1 MKTRSALSEAPNIA
15 AIVKARHH
23 ARVMSPTNES
33 LQCTANS
40 CSGDP
45 SDQSYMPSATSSL
58 TNSAP
63 VTGQV
68 GSEDAK
74 FTSDDKVKTRSD
86 GTRGTWNPDD
96 RRLFFQAVRL
106 YGRNFTEIT
115 KFIRS
120 RGHRTTTDATNVTS
134 NTAMDCNPTTGGS
147 GPSASSQTVF
157 PGFSS
162 TSATTNA
169 PGQSGSAS
177 SGSSANPTAAH
188 CGGQSDLND
197 PCGGRTREQVRFFY
211 QQTWHKVRRY
221 IKFSEAVPQHVREVY
236 AIVNYSVIRTRIK
249 KPLDHRLGER
259 LNELV
264 HCGTTIIRH
273 NGRRFM
279 LRTPV
284 CPALKEINHISA
296 PTYEF
301 LLPEDVW
308 IELVPASQVDLWRVL
323 EAEQNPRLRLRVD
336 INRQLSDLIQL
347 VETKWQLATE
357 RMKALLGLPA
367 AHNCPMP
374 RLLIRTSPSQTIDGA
389 IRLHEVAR
397 IRSGDIALR
406 SYLERRNTTDT
417 NAAGPMTSNLNAA
430 VPLSTESNY
439 TSELS
444 VGSSDSVRGANEG
457 ADYNDCPSSVAVT
470 SPLPSASVPGSGG
483 GSSGAAQ
490 QSSSSAAASEL
501 DLRETGR
508 QLSQGVSFEAARG
521 IKVLTL
527 FLALGCPE
535 RIRFEYLFTTEK
547 SACPKSNPGASCHS
561 GFLYYQPADP
571 EGHGIGNG
579 LRRLLHLNASDYL
592 LHRDWL
598 QSSPHML
605 KKPTLVPQPPAPAN
619 STPGSCA
626 PLIPN
631 NTPIDASPAATAAVN
646 VMQPPITPVR
656 VTTLP
661 HVPPTTLP
669 ISASSQAMT
678 DSPILSRTQ
687 GVPRAAS
694 PAVVVPKVTTTGASH
709 LAVLQTPPAV
719 ASVQMPNLV
728 IYTKPA
734 GTKAPITAVERQL
747 DHQRTPDAPRT
758 CPISTT
764 PSAKMPIPRLTP
776 LAPRSDATPTS
787 TPRKSPVT
795 IVPRHTIT
803 SSPVTSASKQS
814 SLNAMKAYN
823 TRRRTSTLGRGS
835 HSSHKSG
842 RSSNIFPLSLP
853 SLTPS
858 TPTLTTVP
866 SSKPA
871 IPVSQSTENEFK
883 TAVPGVAST
892 AISASGSTFLPGVTF
907 TAAAVTTP
915 LGTSLNPNCSFVSL
929 DGDLSL
935 GPLLE
940 HNGTNQSS
948 MSAFS
953 NDTLVSLLNTIYHP
967 SSTTDFVAPQE
978 LRTDSG
984 SLPGLSTVTIL
995 ADAVPVEKT
1004 EEFNQANNR
1013 SLNEITSYKREET
1026 GETTG
1031 DSNWND
1037 FQYLHKYCPSAST
1050 PHIPSESPAF
1060 GDISLT
1066 DSMAA
1071 AVMDT
1076 HHGELDTQDL
1086 DPNLLEQSYNHETP
1100 AEFGDARVPHHVLP
1114 TPTEPRTTQPTGYV
1128 SDSEVFLRMLVP
1140 PNATTHADQSGT
1152 VDLNSLLQSV
1162 VSSSTQPPVYE
1173 CTQTKFALH
1182 RQ

>member
-1 MKTRSALSEAPNIA
+1 
-15 AIVKARHH
+15 
-23 ARVMSPTNES
+23 
-33 LQCTANS
+33 
-40 CSGDP
+40 
-45 SDQSYMPSATSSL
+45 
-58 TNSAP
+58 
-63 VTGQV
+63 
-68 GSEDAK
+68 
-74 FTSDDKVKTRSD
+74 
-86 GTRGTWNPDD
+86 
-96 RRLFFQAVRL
+96 
-106 YGRNFTEIT
+106 
-115 KFIRS
+115 
-120 RGHRTTTDATNVTS
+120 
-134 NTAMDCNPTTGGS
+134 
-147 GPSASSQTVF
+147 
-157 PGFSS
+157 
-162 TSATTNA
+162 
-169 PGQSGSAS
+169 
-177 SGSSANPTAAH
+177 
-188 CGGQSDLND
+188 
-197 PCGGRTREQVRFFY
+197 
-211 QQTWHKVRRY
+211 
-221 IKFSEAVPQHVREVY
+221 
-236 AIVNYSVIRTRIK
+236 
-249 KPLDHRLGER
+249 
-259 LNELV
+259 
-264 HCGTTIIRH
+264 
-273 NGRRFM
+273 
-279 LRTPV
+279 
-284 CPALKEINHISA
+284 
-296 PTYEF
+296 
-301 LLPEDVW
+301 
-308 IELVPASQVDLWRVL
+308 
-323 EAEQNPRLRLRVD
+323 
-336 INRQLSDLIQL
+336 
-347 VETKWQLATE
+347 
-357 RMKALLGLPA
+357 
-367 AHNCPMP
+367 
-374 RLLIRTSPSQTIDGA
+374 
-389 IRLHEVAR
+389 
-397 IRSGDIALR
+397 
-406 SYLERRNTTDT
+406 
-417 NAAGPMTSNLNAA
+417 
-430 VPLSTESNY
+430 SNY

-457 ADYNDCPSSVAVT
+457 VDYNDCPSSIAVA
-470 SPLPSASVPGSGG
+470 SPLPSTSVAGSGG
-483 GSSGAAQ
+483 GSSAAAQ
-490 QSSSSAAASEL
+490 QSSSSTAASEL

-547 SACPKSNPGASCHS
+547 STCPKSNPGPSCHS
-561 GFLYYQPADP
+561 GFLYYQPGDP

-631 NTPIDASPAATAAVN
+631 NTPADASSVTTAAAN

-656 VTTLP
+656 VTALP
-661 HVPPTTLP
+661 HMPPTTVPL
-669 ISASSQAMT
+669 SASSQAMT
-678 DSPILSRTQ
+678 DAPILSRTQ
-687 GVPRAAS
+687 SVPRTAS

-709 LAVLQTPPAV
+709 LAVLQTPPTV

-734 GTKAPITAVERQL
+734 GTKAINFYCLFDPFYEQAPITAVERQL

-776 LAPRSDATPTS
+776 LAPRPDATPTI

-866 SSKPA
+866 ISKPV
-871 IPVSQSTENEFK
+871 IPASQSTEIEFK
-883 TAVPGVAST
+883 TAVPSVAST
-892 AISASGSTFLPGVTF
+892 AISACGSSFIPGVTF
-907 TAAAVTTP
+907 TAATVTTP

-984 SLPGLSTVTIL
+984 SLPGLSAVTIL

-1004 EEFNQANNR
+1004 EEFNQGNNR
-1013 SLNEITSYKREET
+1013 PLNEITSYKREET
-1026 GETTG
+1026 AETPG
-1031 DSNWND
+1031 DSNWSD
-1037 FQYLHKYCPSAST
+1037 FQYLHKYGPSAST

-1076 HHGELDTQDL
+1076 HHAELDTQDL

-1100 AEFGDARVPHHVLP
+1100 AEFGDARVPHHVVCSARKRKARARGR
-1114 TPTEPRTTQPTGYV
+1114 EK
-1128 SDSEVFLRMLVP
+1128 
-1140 PNATTHADQSGT
+1140 N
-1152 VDLNSLLQSV
+1152 NSLLHVTSLASPHREKQLSLEEASLSATCSLLHGRQEREMSILSKGIGMKTDYTEV
-1162 VSSSTQPPVYE
+1162 PR
-1173 CTQTKFALH
+1173 QTICKIVLARSCEDRTFVDSPTDD
-1182 RQ
+1182 

>member
-45 SDQSYMPSATSSL
+45 SDQSCMPSAMSSL

-120 RGHRTTTDATNVTS
+120 RGHRTTTDTTNVTS
-134 NTAMDCNPTTGGS
+134 NTTTDCNPTTGGS
-147 GPSASSQTVF
+147 APSASYQTVF

-162 TSATTNA
+162 TSATTNLS
-169 PGQSGSAS
+169 GQSGSAS
-177 SGSSANPTAAH
+177 SGSSANPTTTH

-249 KPLDHRLGER
+249 KRE
-259 LNELV
+259 
-264 HCGTTIIRH
+264 
-273 NGRRFM
+273 FM
-279 LRTPV
+279 IV
-284 CPALKEINHISA
+284 VA

-357 RMKALLGLPA
+357 RMKTLLGLPA

-417 NAAGPMTSNLNAA
+417 NAAGPMTSNSNAA
-430 VPLSTESNY
+430 LPLSAESNY

-457 ADYNDCPSSVAVT
+457 VDYNDCPSSIAVA
-470 SPLPSASVPGSGG
+470 SPLPSTSVAGSGG
-483 GSSGAAQ
+483 GSSAAAQ
-490 QSSSSAAASEL
+490 QSSSSTAASEL

-547 SACPKSNPGASCHS
+547 STCPKSNPGPSCHS
-561 GFLYYQPADP
+561 GFLYYQPGDP

-598 QSSPHML
+598 
-605 KKPTLVPQPPAPAN
+605 
-619 STPGSCA
+619 
-626 PLIPN
+626 
-631 NTPIDASPAATAAVN
+631 
-646 VMQPPITPVR
+646 
-656 VTTLP
+656 
-661 HVPPTTLP
+661 
-669 ISASSQAMT
+669 
-678 DSPILSRTQ
+678 
-687 GVPRAAS
+687 
-694 PAVVVPKVTTTGASH
+694 
-709 LAVLQTPPAV
+709 
-719 ASVQMPNLV
+719 
-728 IYTKPA
+728 
-734 GTKAPITAVERQL
+734 APITAVERQL

-776 LAPRSDATPTS
+776 LAPRPDATPTI

-866 SSKPA
+866 ISKPV
-871 IPVSQSTENEFK
+871 IPASQSTEIEFK
-883 TAVPGVAST
+883 TAVPSVAST
-892 AISASGSTFLPGVTF
+892 AISACGSSFIPGVTF
-907 TAAAVTTP
+907 TAATVTTP

-984 SLPGLSTVTIL
+984 SLPGLSAVTIL

-1004 EEFNQANNR
+1004 EEFNQGNNR
-1013 SLNEITSYKREET
+1013 PLNEITSYKREET
-1026 GETTG
+1026 AETPG
-1031 DSNWND
+1031 DSNWSD
-1037 FQYLHKYCPSAST
+1037 FQYLHKYGPSAST

-1076 HHGELDTQDL
+1076 HHAELDTQDL